1 MANEESDKEQ
11 ALKLAMMQVEKEY
24 GKGSVMRLGDKKA
37 NLSIEVIPTGI
48 YSLDLALGVG
58 GFPRGRIVEIFGP
71 EGSGKTTLALE
82 AIASTQRAGGKA
94 LFVDVEHAFS
104 PEYAKNLGVNIDDLI
119 VSQPDYAEQALDIID
134 IFVRSGAVDIVVLD
148 SVAALVPKAELDGD
162 MGDSFMGVQARLMSQ
177 ALRKLAGTISKSKT
191 CMVFINQLREKIGV
205 VFGNPEV
212 TPGGRALKFYASIR
226 LDVRRAESIS
236 GDNGDKGNRIRVK
249 VVKNKVAPPY
259 REAMVDLIFG
269 EGVSKMGDLFD
280 VAVEN
285 GIIKKSGSF
294 FSYGDIKLGQGRDN
308 AIKLIAVSPEL
319 LDKIKKELDEK
330 LFTKKK
336 KPSSDSFNY
345 ALMLLSRRDYS
356 EFELRRK
363 LECYDSVEVENTINK
378 LKEKGLLSDERYVE
392 RLVDRYI
399 KKGMDL
405 LR

>member
-1 MANEESDKEQ
+1 MANNENDKEQ

-37 NLSIEVIPTGI
+37 SLTIEVIPTGI

-58 GFPRGRIVEIFGP
+58 GFPRGRIIEIFGP

-82 AIASTQRAGGKA
+82 AIANAQRMGGKA

-104 PEYAKNLGVNIDDLI
+104 PEYAKSLGVNTDDLI

-148 SVAALVPKAELDGD
+148 SVAALVPKAELEGD

-177 ALRKLAGTISKSKT
+177 ALRKLAGTINKSKT
-191 CMVFINQLREKIGV
+191 CMIFINQLREKIGV

-212 TPGGRALKFYASIR
+212 TPGGRALKFYASVR
-226 LDVRRAESIS
+226 LDVRRVESIS
-236 GDNGDKGNRIRVK
+236 GDGGDKGNRIRIK

-259 REAMVDLIFG
+259 KEAVVDLIFG
-269 EGVSKMGDLFD
+269 EGISRLGDLFD

-308 AIKLIAVSPEL
+308 AIKLLQSNEEL
-319 LDKIKKELDEK
+319 LNKIKKELDEK
-330 LFTKKK
+330 LFAKKEE
-336 KPSSDSFNY
+336 
-345 ALMLLSRRDYS
+345 AQ
-356 EFELRRK
+356 
-363 LECYDSVEVENTINK
+363 
-378 LKEKGLLSDERYVE
+378 
-392 RLVDRYI
+392 
-399 KKGMDL
+399 
-405 LR
+405 

>member
-37 NLSIEVIPTGI
+37 SLSIEVIPTGI

-134 IFVRSGAVDIVVLD
+134 IFVRSGSVDIVVLD

-236 GDNGDKGNRIRVK
+236 GDNGDKGNRIRIK

-308 AIKLIAVSPEL
+308 AIKLITGSPEL

-330 LFTKKK
+330 LFTKK
-336 KPSSDSFNY
+336 
-345 ALMLLSRRDYS
+345 
-356 EFELRRK
+356 EE
-363 LECYDSVEVENTINK
+363 TQQ
-378 LKEKGLLSDERYVE
+378 
-392 RLVDRYI
+392 
-399 KKGMDL
+399 
-405 LR
+405 

>member
-1 MANEESDKEQ
+1 MIMANNENDKEQ

-37 NLSIEVIPTGI
+37 SLTIEVIPTGI

-58 GFPRGRIVEIFGP
+58 GFPRGRIIEIFGP

-82 AIASTQRAGGKA
+82 AIANAQRMGGKA

-104 PEYAKNLGVNIDDLI
+104 PEYAKSLGVNTDDLI

-148 SVAALVPKAELDGD
+148 SVAALVPKAELEGD

-177 ALRKLAGTISKSKT
+177 ALRKLAGTINKSKT
-191 CMVFINQLREKIGV
+191 CMIFINQLREKIGV

-212 TPGGRALKFYASIR
+212 TPGGRALKFYASVR
-226 LDVRRAESIS
+226 LDVRRVESIS
-236 GDNGDKGNRIRVK
+236 GDGGDKGNRIRIK

-259 REAMVDLIFG
+259 KEAVVDLIFG
-269 EGVSKMGDLFD
+269 EGISRLGDLFD

-308 AIKLIAVSPEL
+308 AIKLLQSNEEL
-319 LDKIKKELDEK
+319 LNKIKKELDEK
-330 LFTKKK
+330 LFAKKEE
-336 KPSSDSFNY
+336 
-345 ALMLLSRRDYS
+345 AQ
-356 EFELRRK
+356 
-363 LECYDSVEVENTINK
+363 
-378 LKEKGLLSDERYVE
+378 
-392 RLVDRYI
+392 
-399 KKGMDL
+399 
-405 LR
+405 